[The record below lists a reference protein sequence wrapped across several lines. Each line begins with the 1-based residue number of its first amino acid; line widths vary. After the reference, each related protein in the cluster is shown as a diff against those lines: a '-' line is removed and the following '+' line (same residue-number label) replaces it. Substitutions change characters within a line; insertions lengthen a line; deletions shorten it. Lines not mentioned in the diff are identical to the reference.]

1 MKTNSFKFVRQAGT
15 ERRLTDDLFKVLGV
29 RDPRRETWLFVSPH
43 DDDLCIGS
51 ALWLQ
56 AAVSA
61 GIKPQVLIVTDGR
74 MGYCSLA
81 QRTRI
86 AKIRQAETY
95 ESFEILGIPRNDIA
109 YIGYPDGG
117 LYTLGGRRQAQRGE
131 KDIRGICGY
140 IGLQNAFT
148 YHLRRVRPNRVFV
161 PTPTDLHPDHQIT
174 HNELMISL
182 FHASGQIWPE
192 LGSVIDPIAAVYEMA
207 IYCDFSDKPGLGI
220 RGNPAAFRRK
230 LDSIAAYRSQV
241 QIAQVVAQI
250 RAAGPYEF
258 LREVEFNLY
267 SASKYVGMFK

>member
-1 MKTNSFKFVRQAGT
+1 MKTNSFKFVRQTGNKRT
-15 ERRLTDDLFKVLGV
+15 LTNDLFKALGI
-29 RDPRRETWLFVSPH
+29 RDAGREKWLFVSPH

-56 AAVSA
+56 AAVRA
-61 GIKPQVLIVTDGR
+61 GIKPQILIVTDGR

-95 ESFEILGIPRNDIA
+95 ESFEILGIPRKDIA
-109 YIGYPDGG
+109 YVGYPDGG
-117 LYTLGGRRQAQRGE
+117 LYSLGGRRQARRG
-131 KDIRGICGY
+131 KNAIRGY

-192 LGSVIDPIAAVYEMA
+192 LGPVIDPIAAVYEMA
-207 IYCDFSDKPGLGI
+207 IYCDFSEHPSLGI
-220 RGNPAAFRRK
+220 QGNPGAFQQK

-267 SASKYVGMFK
+267 SASKYIKMFR